1 MSKIPKAQAYYEKRA
16 KEGYGLQFPDGHVI
30 RFYQHILK
38 DEFSK
43 LERPPRIFD
52 FGCWNGTHAKYFAN
66 NGAEVAGADIIAA
79 AIAQA
84 KECLPESNIQL
95 IDDETDLSEVFGNNF
110 DLIFTNQV
118 LYFLEDALLQKRL
131 NEFEKMLV
139 PGGLFFATMI
149 SRNNFYSRHVT
160 EVLSNGLE
168 TVIITEPE
176 RLVGNTLSLRF
187 MNSTQQL
194 KDTFSMFEC
203 IQLGRYKCDL
213 DLAHPTEHYIFL
225 GRRR

>member
-1 MSKIPKAQAYYEKRA
+1 
-16 KEGYGLQFPDGHVI
+16 
-30 RFYQHILK
+30 
-38 DEFSK
+38 
-43 LERPPRIFD
+43 
-52 FGCWNGTHAKYFAN
+52 
-66 NGAEVAGADIIAA
+66 
-79 AIAQA
+79 
-84 KECLPESNIQL
+84 
-95 IDDETDLSEVFGNNF
+95 
-110 DLIFTNQV
+110 
-118 LYFLEDALLQKRL
+118 
-131 NEFEKMLV
+131 
-139 PGGLFFATMI
+139 MI

-203 IQLGRYKCDL
+203 IQLGRYECDL